1 MKALVRQRFV
11 MAFAL
16 VLGLALVLAGCGGSS
31 GSGGRSSAAPS
42 SSAPSSEAPSSSAP
56 ASEPAASASASPE
69 SGNLLEEIKSRGAL
83 RVGLMGTY
91 PPYNFMNDQ
100 NEFDGFDVDIAKEVA
115 KRIGVGVEFVAQEFS
130 GMIAGLQAKKFDV
143 VISQMTITE
152 ERKQQMDFS
161 QPYITNEVRIIV
173 HESNDTITKLED
185 FKGKKIGVGL
195 GTNDE
200 KYLRE
205 VVLPKVGEFTIQT
218 YDDVI
223 FSLKDLDAR
232 RIDAT
237 INNVYALKPVI
248 ERNGFKIK
256 AVGEPVKSDQAGIAM
271 RKGNPELLAAID
283 QALTDMKADGTYD
296 AIFNKWF
303 GEASGAQ

>member
-1 MKALVRQRFV
+1 MNKRIRQRVLVVFSFV
-11 MAFAL
+11 L
-16 VLGLALVLAGCGGSS
+16 LLSLVLAGCGGA
-31 GSGGRSSAAPS
+31 SGGDSGATPSASAPAADPS
-42 SSAPSSEAPSSSAP
+42 ASAPSGKP
-56 ASEPAASASASPE
+56 A
-69 SGNLLEEIKSRGAL
+69 NLLEEIKSRGVL
-83 RVGLMGTY
+83 KVGLMGTY

-115 KRIGVGVEFVAQEFS
+115 KRLGVDVEFVAQEFS
-130 GMIAGLQAKKFDV
+130 GMIAGLQAAKFDA

-152 ERKQQMDFS
+152 ERKQQMDFT

-173 HESNDTITKLED
+173 HESNNTITKLED
-185 FKGKKIGVGL
+185 FKGKRIGVGL

-200 KYLRE
+200 KYLRT
-205 VVLPKVGEFTIQT
+205 VVLPQVGEFTIQT

-223 FSLKDLDAR
+223 FSLKDLDAG

-256 AVGEPVKSDQAGIAM
+256 AVGEPVKSDQAGIAI
-271 RKGNPELLAAID
+271 RKNNPELLAALD

-303 GEASGAQ
+303 GEASGTN